1 MIIEAILTIIS
12 TIILNIIPTVN
23 LPLDKIDTAFA
34 RIAPY
39 VQTALY
45 FFDVKT
51 VLFIFSVSITLYAFR
66 MIICILQNIKS
77 SLPLL

>member
-12 TIILNIIPTVN
+12 TIILNIIPTIN
-23 LPLDKIDTAFA
+23 LPVDKIDTAFI

-39 VQTALY
+39 VQSALY
-45 FFDVKT
+45 FFDIET